1 MPQNKV
7 SLVMDRST
15 LTRMHKKMNA
25 LKAVSQNELI
35 RSMEHAA
42 KNAVGRMKQDAPV
55 DTGRLRREVEYKV
68 TNDDI
73 IITSEAID
81 PETKVDY
88 APIQEHGL
96 GVPPQPYFFK
106 NIRWMTTKLV
116 DDISRKLAQV
126 ARKK

>member
-1 MPQNKV
+1 
-7 SLVMDRST
+7 MDRST
-15 LTRMHKKMNA
+15 LTRMHKKMNE
-25 LKAVSQNELI
+25 LKAVSNKELV
-35 RSMEHAA
+35 RSMEHVA
-42 KNAVGRMKQDAPV
+42 KNTVGRMKQDAPV

-73 IITSEAID
+73 IVTSEAFD
-81 PETKVDY
+81 PETGVDY

-96 GVPPQPYFFK
+96 GVPPQPYFYK

-116 DDISRKLAQV
+116 EDISRKLAQV